1 MSLFSKKEDPVVLLS
16 TSATGDGDK
25 RYKELEE
32 LTGLSG
38 AELDALIAATYSN
51 MQLSCLQKYKSETSN
66 VRFYWDGCKA
76 RDIDLLEEFRATKPV
91 EDIVCLHKTT

>member
-1 MSLFSKKEDPVVLLS
+1 MSLFSKKGDTGVQLR
-16 TSATGDGDK
+16 TYATGVKDK

-51 MQLSCLQKYKSETSN
+51 MQLLCLQKYKSETSN